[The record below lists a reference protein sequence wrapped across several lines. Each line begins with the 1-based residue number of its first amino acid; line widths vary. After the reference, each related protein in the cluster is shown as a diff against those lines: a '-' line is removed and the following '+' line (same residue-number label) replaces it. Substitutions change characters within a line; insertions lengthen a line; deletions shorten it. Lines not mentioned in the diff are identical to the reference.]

1 MGSDFA
7 IVAHE
12 AVDGIFDAATHRDG
26 PTLVVSTEGRMDREA
41 FLGAVRESLPLEPP
55 LESSLSWDALSD
67 SLRAGLHT
75 LRVLSPGVCR
85 TSNRCTD
92 VM

>member
-41 FLGAVRESLPLEPP
+41 FLGAVRDKKRNACPDAPLNVTV
-55 LESSLSWDALSD
+55 A
-67 SLRAGLHT
+67 R
-75 LRVLSPGVCR
+75 
-85 TSNRCTD
+85 
-92 VM
+92 